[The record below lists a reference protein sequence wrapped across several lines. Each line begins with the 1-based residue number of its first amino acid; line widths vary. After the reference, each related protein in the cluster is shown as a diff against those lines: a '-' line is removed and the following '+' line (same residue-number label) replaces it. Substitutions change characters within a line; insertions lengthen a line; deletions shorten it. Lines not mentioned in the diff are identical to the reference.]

1 MAKNEFPRRTRASL
15 IIQYFR
21 VSKWNLDDL
30 DYFLA
35 RFPNSIPFHNF
46 VYVETFCEYFWRFF
60 FHKFFMEFG
69 ITVYLRVQSGEKIH
83 FALNIIV
90 QSLYLRYT
98 RSHRYWR
105 I

>member
-46 VYVETFCEYFWRFF
+46 VYVETFCEYF
-60 FHKFFMEFG
+60 
-69 ITVYLRVQSGEKIH
+69 
-83 FALNIIV
+83 
-90 QSLYLRYT
+90 
-98 RSHRYWR
+98 
-105 I
+105 

>member
-21 VSKWNLDDL
+21 VSNWNLDDL

-60 FHKFFMEFG
+60 FFINFSWNLE
-69 ITVYLRVQSGEKIH
+69 
-83 FALNIIV
+83 
-90 QSLYLRYT
+90 SLYIYESNRGKKFT
-98 RSHRYWR
+98 SR
-105 I
+105 